1 MARLLTPTK
10 DQQLFSLE
18 KITVAKMG
26 FFSTFLLSKVKVKK
40 TADFF
45 FFLIFVLYAGFFGKS
60 LF

>member
-45 FFLIFVLYAGFFGKS
+45 FFFNFRVYVKIK
-60 LF
+60 